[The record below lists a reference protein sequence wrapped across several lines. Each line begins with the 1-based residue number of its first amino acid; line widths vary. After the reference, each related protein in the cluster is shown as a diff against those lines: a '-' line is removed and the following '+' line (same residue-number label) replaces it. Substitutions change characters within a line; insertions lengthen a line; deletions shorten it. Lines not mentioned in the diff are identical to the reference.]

1 MDLSNQE
8 ALEGDP
14 KSIPQINFNWN
25 LDQQANFFFFLLKRL
40 KKLFSI
46 FSKELYK
53 YFNIT
58 FCFNI
63 NDNKNICFT

>member
-25 LDQQANFFFFLLKRL
+25 LDQQAKFFFF
-40 KKLFSI
+40 I
-46 FSKELYK
+46 EEAKEIV
-53 YFNIT
+53 FH
-58 FCFNI
+58 F
-63 NDNKNICFT
+63 